1 MSQGKRLAV
10 SLLLTLL
17 AVAAS
22 AAILVFAYLGDLLR
36 VRPPAAELAY
46 TIAPFAILILAL
58 VAIVA
63 AFRRASPRMIGGLA
77 ALIVLA
83 GLTPA
88 MVDTSAREIVRE
100 QAEREDVAHDAAFL
114 AELARRRADID
125 ARAAEHRAYTPE
137 EMLDLVTFAGS
148 ADLTWRGQG
157 DHTQEAFALL
167 DDALAAGLVDPNARL
182 DHPPVEKYA
191 GAPLVLYV
199 YDIYVLPVRPRN
211 IKASDWDLVTLLAR
225 NADLT
230 QPEAAELKSDLARK
244 PVPTVGRFIA
254 LE

>member
-1 MSQGKRLAV
+1 MTSAKRLAV
-10 SLLLTLL
+10 SLLLTLF

-22 AAILVFAYLGDLLR
+22 AAILVFAYLGDMMR
-36 VRPPAAELAY
+36 PRPPASELAY

-63 AFRRASPRMIGGLA
+63 AFRRAAPRTIAGLA

-83 GLTPA
+83 GLTPP
-88 MVDTSAREIVRE
+88 MVDTSARVAIQK
-100 QAEREDVAHDAAFL
+100 QAESEDVAYATAFL

-148 ADLTWRGQG
+148 ADLTWRGG
-157 DHTQEAFALL
+157 ADHTPEAFALL
-167 DDALAAGLVDPNARL
+167 ETALAAGLVDPDARL

-199 YDIYVLPVRPRN
+199 YDINVLPVRPRN

-225 NADLT
+225 DADLT
-230 QPEAAELKSDLARK
+230 LPEAAELKADLAKK